1 MTDWAVR
8 PPDTADRLAEPWR
21 RWHRQRPPAQVLHL
35 DSAAA
40 GRSSTATLRA
50 AAAHAEREAEVGAYV
65 AEAEVQPV
73 LDAGRAGLA
82 RLLGVR
88 PEGVAF
94 VESASAAL
102 EALLVSW
109 PLQPGDTVAVLPSEW
124 GPNLAAFGHH
134 GLRLAE
140 LAVCGDGTLDL
151 DRLQALLAA
160 SPPAF
165 VHLTQVASH
174 RCLIQPV
181 AEAAALCRAAG
192 VPLWVDAAQALGH
205 VETACGADVLYATSR
220 KWLTGPRGVGVLA
233 VSDRWWDTLQVRTS
247 PLAVGS
253 APPGTPPVRL
263 LESHEANVPGR
274 VGLATAVREYLDTG
288 PQRVWSRLAEAG
300 TLTGEALDG
309 LSGWAVLPRGGGS
322 SAITALRATA
332 GQDIGDTRA
341 RLLAGHGI
349 VTTAEIPA
357 RAPRE
362 MTEPLLRISPHVDC
376 TPGDLGL
383 LRDALLAVR

>member
-8 PPDTADRLAEPWR
+8 SPDTADRLAEPWR
-21 RWHRQRPPAQVLHL
+21 RWHRQRPPARLLHL

-40 GRSSTATLRA
+40 GRCSTATLRA
-50 AAAHAEREAEVGAYV
+50 AAAHAEREATVGAYV
-65 AEAEVQPV
+65 AQAEAQPV

-88 PEGVAF
+88 PEGIAF

-102 EALLVSW
+102 ETLLVSW

-140 LAVCGDGTLDL
+140 LAAHSDGTVDL
-151 DRLQALLAA
+151 DQLKAFLAA

-165 VHLTQVASH
+165 VHLTQMASH

-192 VPLWVDAAQALGH
+192 VPLWVDAAQSLGH
-205 VETACGADVLYATSR
+205 ADTACGADVLYATSR
-220 KWLTGPRGVGVLA
+220 KWLTGPRGVGLLA

-247 PLAVGS
+247 PLAVAS
-253 APPGTPPVRL
+253 AAPGTPPVRL
-263 LESHEANVPGR
+263 LESHEANIPGR
-274 VGLATAVREYLDTG
+274 VGLATAVREHLDTG
-288 PQRVWSRLAEAG
+288 PQRVWSRLAEVGA
-300 TLTGEALDG
+300 LTRDALGG
-309 LSGWAVLPRGGGS
+309 LPGWAVLSPGGGS

-332 GQDIGDTRA
+332 GQDIGDTGA
-341 RLLAGHGI
+341 RLLAGPGI
-349 VTTAEIPA
+349 VTTAETPA

-362 MTEPLLRISPHVDC
+362 MTEPLLRISPHVDG
-376 TPGDLGL
+376 TPEDLGL
-383 LRDALLAVR
+383 LREALLAMR